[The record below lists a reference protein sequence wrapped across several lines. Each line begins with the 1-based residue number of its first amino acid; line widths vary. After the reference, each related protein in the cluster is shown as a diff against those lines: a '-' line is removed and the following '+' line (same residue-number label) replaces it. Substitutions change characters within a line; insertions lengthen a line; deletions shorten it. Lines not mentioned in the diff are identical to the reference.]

1 MLMAQLSIGSFIMPH
16 YVDFFVVPVPKKKVD
31 AYKAHAKRWAKIWKK
46 MGALDYVECIADD
59 VKPGKLT
66 SFPQAVM
73 QKKNETIAAAYV
85 VFKSKAHR
93 DKLWKQMMKNPE
105 LANMDMSTMPFD
117 GARMFFG
124 GFKQIA

>member
-1 MLMAQLSIGSFIMPH
+1 MPH
-16 YVDFFVVPVPKKKVD
+16 YIDFFVMPVPKKKVA
-31 AYKAHAKRWAKIWKK
+31 AYKAHVKRWAKIWKE

-66 SFPQAVM
+66 SYPQAVM
-73 QKKNETIAAAYV
+73 LKKNETVAAAYL

-93 DKLWKQMMKNPE
+93 DRIWKKVMAHPE
-105 LANMDMSTMPFD
+105 LHEMDMSKMPFD

-124 GFKQIA
+124 GFKTII